1 MNFTDNKNIYCCEQK
16 ELHENIIKEA
26 KDEIPEDELL
36 VDLSEFFKLF
46 SDFSRIKLLYLL
58 AGRELC
64 VCDLTKLMNI
74 NQSAVSNHLRLLRNS
89 KLVKYRKSGKNTY
102 YSLADSHVEA
112 ILKQGTE
119 HISE

>member
-74 NQSAVSNHLRLLRNS
+74 NQSAVSNHLRLLRNC